1 MKIKNSLKINQSQK
15 LAINLQMQ
23 ESLQI
28 LRLSYS
34 EMIEKINEELEKNPL
49 LEPFAR
55 KDEKNLYNNKVSES
69 KESNLKS
76 KFVENTIQQK
86 KNFRDHINQ
95 QINIDISNNEE
106 KLIAREFLEY
116 IDNNGY
122 IKEEDLIKILKKF
135 QLQNYNITSG
145 LVERTLKKI
154 QLFDPPGIF
163 ARNLSECIEIQ
174 LREKKLFNS
183 KYHFLV
189 RNLELIAK
197 SDINLLS
204 KKTRIKKNELLK
216 MIKNIRSLNP
226 KPANIFEHDDDYGI
240 IPDIVLKENKNNLK
254 LEINNSQMPKFN
266 FNNSLYKIIKKKKLL
281 NREKNNL
288 INWAKAGKLLL
299 DSIKNREKTLEIV
312 AKEIIN
318 HQKNFFKKGIDYFN
332 PLTQKEIAKK
342 TGFHE
347 STISRCTTNK
357 FIETPK
363 GIFELKYFF
372 SRGLNSEDK
381 TKVLS
386 NKLIKNKI
394 LKLINKEDNKN
405 IMSDE
410 NIVFRLK
417 KNGIIIARRTVSKYR
432 ELMNIPS
439 SFKRKKQYSKHF

>member
-318 HQKNFFKKGIDYFN
+318 HQKNFFKRGIDYFN

>member
-174 LREKKLFNS
+174 LREKKIFNS

>member
-372 SRGLNSEDK
+372 SRGLNSKDK

-394 LKLINKEDNKN
+394 LRLINKEDNKN

>member
-226 KPANIFEHDDDYGI
+226 NPANIFEHDDDYGI

-372 SRGLNSEDK
+372 SRGLNSKDK

-394 LKLINKEDNKN
+394 LRLINKEDNKN

>member
-55 KDEKNLYNNKVSES
+55 KDEKNLYNNKVSAS
-69 KESNLKS
+69 KETNLKS

-372 SRGLNSEDK
+372 SRGLNSKDK

-394 LKLINKEDNKN
+394 LRLINKEDNKN

>member
-318 HQKNFFKKGIDYFN
+318 HQKNFFKRGIDYFN

-372 SRGLNSEDK
+372 SRGLNSKDK

-394 LKLINKEDNKN
+394 LRLINKEDNKN